1 MIGCSKR
8 AQKEQSQASLN
19 QYVRQ
24 SKVDMEKNN
33 WLLKSETQQPFVNKT
48 VELAKVQMRK
58 KEILEA
64 RRARLKE
71 LLSGEEAAYKA
82 ELMSLQKKPDQ
93 IVEEMREKV
102 KKLKEENERERTE
115 EVQRLRTLQLKANAE
130 ELKLIAQKAAETRTQ
145 VEREIQLKSKKSLVE
160 RMAEEERLYAHL
172 TKLQIRDKLLEE
184 KRVREE
190 RMERIRSQNAILQ
203 KQIEDIAQQ
212 RKQQLEELEVENA
225 NFKETCKRLL
235 IDEKQKLERQR
246 EINRR
251 MAEEVRQYNEYQLLQ
266 KEERKQREAEEERQ
280 LVQAQ
285 IERERMLDELE
296 QQQKEKYKR
305 ETREYLK
312 QIKARTDEMRLNQ
325 KLIDQLINE
334 EIELQWKKRQEVW
347 AKEEK
352 ARINLLKEVYAHR
365 YQNIEDKK
373 QKRIDER
380 NDREKERE
388 QVRRETAQF
397 AESEKQTLMHELRKM
412 NLYKEA
418 IMRQIQE
425 KFEFDQKE
433 KFKEMEEDR
442 KRHLMEL
449 EYQQAVQE
457 EMRKGELL
465 IEEIK
470 KLRELS

>member
-8 AQKEQSQASLN
+8 AQKEQVQTSLN

-33 WLLKSETQQPFVNKT
+33 WLLKSETQQPNVNRT
-48 VELAKVQMRK
+48 AELAKVQLRK
-58 KEILEA
+58 KEMLEI
-64 RRARLKE
+64 RRSKLKE
-71 LLSGEEAAYKA
+71 LLSAEDSIYKA
-82 ELMSLQKKPDQ
+82 ELMASQKKPDQ
-93 IVEEMREKV
+93 IVNEMREKV
-102 KKLKEENERERTE
+102 KKLKEENERERNE

-145 VEREIQLKSKKSLVE
+145 VEREIQLKNKKSLIE
-160 RMAEEERLYAHL
+160 RLADEERLYAHL
-172 TKLQIRDKLLEE
+172 TKLQIRDKILEE
-184 KRVREE
+184 KRIREE
-190 RMERIRSQNAILQ
+190 RMERIKSQNAILQ

-212 RKQQLEELEVENA
+212 RKEQLEALEVENA

-235 IDEKQKLERQR
+235 VDERQKLERQR

-251 MAEEVRQYNEYQLLQ
+251 MADEVRQYNEYQLLQ
-266 KEERKQREAEEERQ
+266 KEEKKKREAEEERL

-285 IERERMLDELE
+285 IERERMLNELE
-296 QQQKEKYKR
+296 KLQKEKYKK
-305 ETREYLK
+305 ETKEYLK
-312 QIKARTDEMRLNQ
+312 QIKARTDEMKLNQ

-347 AKEEK
+347 AREEK

-373 QKRIDER
+373 QRRIDER
-380 NDREKERE
+380 NDREKEKE
-388 QVRRETAQF
+388 QVRQQTAQF
-397 AESEKQTLMHELRKM
+397 AESERQTLMNELKKM

-418 IMRQIQE
+418 IMKQIQE

-433 KFKEMEEDR
+433 RFLEMEEDR

-457 EMRKGELL
+457 EMRKGEQL